1 MNQLKEQK
9 KLRNSLEN
17 STYPSVMQRA
27 GAFLLDSIISFPITI
42 VLLFA
47 TRRINTNSNILYSG
61 IIIQL
66 LNCFMLNFYR
76 IFFNV
81 KFNGTPG
88 KLICKFKIISED
100 GQHITWTAAVKRELI
115 YIIVSIVYLILFYI
129 AFFMN
134 RGEIETFGD
143 ATSIYSTSIFHNIN
157 TILMFI
163 IYILD
168 FGKAKSSPKRQT
180 LHDKIAKTVVV
191 YKYVN

>member
-17 STYPSVMQRA
+17 STYPSVMKRA
-27 GAFLLDSIISFPITI
+27 GAYLLDSIISFPII
-42 VLLFA
+42 ILLVIA
-47 TRRINTNSNILYSG
+47 TRKINTNSNIFYS
-61 IIIQL
+61 IIITQL
-66 LNCFMLNFYR
+66 LNSFILNFYR

-81 KFNGTPG
+81 KFSGTPG

-100 GQHITWTAAVKRELI
+100 GKQITWAAAVKRELI
-115 YIIVSIVYLILFYI
+115 YIILSLVYLILYNIPIFI
-129 AFFMN
+129 N
-134 RGEIETFGD
+134 RGEIVTFND
-143 ATSIYSTSIFHNIN
+143 ATSIYSASIFYNLN
-157 TILMFI
+157 TIIMFI

-191 YKYVN
+191 YKYV

>member
-9 KLRNSLEN
+9 KLRNFLEN

-100 GQHITWTAAVKRELI
+100 GKQITWAAAVKRELI
-115 YIIVSIVYLILFYI
+115 YIILSLVYLILYSIPIFI
-129 AFFMN
+129 N
-134 RGEIETFGD
+134 RGEIVTFND
-143 ATSIYSTSIFHNIN
+143 ATSIYSASIFDNLN
-157 TILMFI
+157 TIIMFI